1 MTVQLEVVELGSPD
15 DLAREAARRLVEIG
29 QEAMA
34 IRDSFSVALSGGST
48 PRAMYARL
56 AAPPLRDYLDWTKVH
71 IFFSDERFV
80 PPDSDESNYR
90 TARENLLTRVTILE
104 DHVHPYSTVDI
115 TPDESAKEYE
125 DEVRRVVKAGDDGLP
140 AFDLILLGMGPDG
153 HTASLFPDTEA
164 LKVQDRL
171 VAPNYV
177 PKLNAWRLTFTYPLL
192 NAGRTVT
199 FLVQGEDKKER
210 VREVLGGGA
219 PLPAAGV
226 LPSDGRLVWLL
237 DAAAGEEFV
246 SDVPGTELPLIDLST

>member
-1 MTVQLEVVELGSPD
+1 MTEQLEVVELGFPD
-15 DLAREAARRLVEIG
+15 DLAREAARRFIEIG
-29 QEAMA
+29 QEATA
-34 IRDSFSVALSGGST
+34 ARGSFSVALSGGNT

-56 AAPPLRDYLDWTKVH
+56 VAPPLRDYLDWTKVH

-80 PPDSDESNYR
+80 PPDSEESNYH
-90 TARENLLTRVTILE
+90 TARENLLTHVSIP
-104 DHVHPYSTVDI
+104 DGQVHPYSTVDS
-115 TPDESAKEYE
+115 TPEESAKQYE
-125 DEVRRVVKAGDDGLP
+125 DEIRRGVKARDDGLP

-164 LKVQDRL
+164 LKIHDRL

-177 PKLNAWRLTFTYPLL
+177 PKLNAWRLSFTYPLL

-210 VREVLGGGA
+210 VREVLGGGSR
-219 PLPAAGV
+219 LPAAGV
-226 LPSDGRLVWLL
+226 QPSDGRLVWLL

-246 SDVPGTELPLIDLST
+246 SDVPDIELPLIDLST